1 MLSIQAQC
9 EADRDT
15 RRGQPLGWLCFTH
28 ARHQAL
34 NRPARSPSEGHF
46 AEECAR
52 VSSGQVA
59 SGMALQA
66 SELVRKFGARKA
78 VNGVSLT
85 LGEGECLALFGPN
98 GAGKTTLLRM
108 LGGQIK
114 PSQGSVELHGHRLPG
129 EPATRSLVGLISHH
143 TMLYAPLS
151 ALENVVFAAECHGV
165 SNAESAS
172 LDALDRMKI
181 RDRAD
186 TPVRSLSRGLQQRV
200 SIARALVHAPRLVLL
215 DEPYTGLDETG
226 ARALTN
232 ALRELL
238 NVGATLVLVTH
249 HLAEG
254 LELGTRAAIMLN
266 GQIVRTDDAPVGGF
280 DVTQYSSVYRS
291 LVTRE
296 GE

>member
-1 MLSIQAQC
+1 MVESVQA
-9 EADRDT
+9 A
-15 RRGQPLGWLCFTH
+15 GG
-28 ARHQAL
+28 
-34 NRPARSPSEGHF
+34 
-46 AEECAR
+46 
-52 VSSGQVA
+52 V
-59 SGMALQA
+59 ALQA

-114 PSQGSVELHGHRLPG
+114 PSLGHVMLHGHQLPG
-129 EPATRSLVGLISHH
+129 AAETRTLVGLISHH
-143 TMLYAPLS
+143 TMLYGSLS
-151 ALENVVFAAECHGV
+151 ALENVVFAAQCHGV
-165 SNAESAS
+165 RNAEQAS
-172 LDALDRMKI
+172 LDALDRMRI

-186 TPVRSLSRGLQQRV
+186 TPVRLLSRGLQQRV

-238 NVGATLVLVTH
+238 RAGASLVLVTH

-254 LELGTRAAIMLN
+254 LELGTRAAIMLR
-266 GQIVRTDDAPVGGF
+266 GEIVRTDDAPSGGF
-280 DVTQYSSVYRS
+280 VVAEYSAIYRS
-291 LVTRE
+291 LVARDTE
-296 GE
+296 